1 MSYTAPQP
9 IGKRKV
15 TSEKRPHA
23 KHAGVGRANAS
34 GGWRAIP
41 PLPRYESVHKTKYQ
55 GPTDESNWVI
65 PGLLMAGAYPAAQE
79 DHTHYSIIQT
89 LLALGISTFICL
101 QAEYEHDPNI
111 PVFMWRQGYKLRS
124 YIFFALRVLKAAS
137 ADPSKRLGL
146 MCNPDKL
153 DFRHVPIVDC
163 STTNDDVVLELAQDI
178 CHRLKRGENIY
189 VHCWGG
195 HGRAGTIV
203 SIVLGLLYEL
213 NPHEALKRCQQFH
226 DTRRA
231 PLGVPSPQTATQR
244 SQVIRILRK
253 EIEKKK
259 RAAEKAKANAALAD
273 KKSKQERRP
282 LVSSAVGQGVASN
295 QGNPTHQNQNAINTA
310 NTVAKVKKPK
320 PANAMV
326 IETILVDDD
335 QIVDQVQAS
344 EQQQL
349 LPGISP
355 INASG
360 HGIARMSNE
369 PTKGSA
375 R

>member
-1 MSYTAPQP
+1 MNTTRIFQSL
-9 IGKRKV
+9 
-15 TSEKRPHA
+15 
-23 KHAGVGRANAS
+23 
-34 GGWRAIP
+34 W
-41 PLPRYESVHKTKYQ
+41 
-55 GPTDESNWVI
+55 
-65 PGLLMAGAYPAAQE
+65 AAR
-79 DHTHYSIIQT
+79 
-89 LLALGISTFICL
+89 L
-101 QAEYEHDPNI
+101 QATDLHFD
-111 PVFMWRQGYKLRS
+111 
-124 YIFFALRVLKAAS
+124 ALRVLKVAV
-137 ADPSKRLGL
+137 PTSKRLGL

-335 QIVDQVQAS
+335 QSVDQVQAS

-360 HGIARMSNE
+360 LAQAGTSNNPQGNQHGKCQCYE
-369 PTKGSA
+369 
-375 R
+375 

>member
-1 MSYTAPQP
+1 MPNMPVWAAPTPAEDGAPSRHCRGMKVYIRPSTRDPRTIKLGYTGLAY
-9 IGKRKV
+9 G
-15 TSEKRPHA
+15 
-23 KHAGVGRANAS
+23 GR
-34 GGWRAIP
+34 I
-41 PLPRYESVHKTKYQ
+41 
-55 GPTDESNWVI
+55 
-65 PGLLMAGAYPAAQE
+65 PAAQE
-79 DHTHYSIIQT
+79 DHVHYSIIQS
-89 LLALGISTFICL
+89 LLALGISTFVCL

-111 PVFMWRQGYKLRS
+111 PEFMWRQGYKLRT
-124 YIFFALRVLKAAS
+124 YIFDALRVLKAAS

-163 STTNDDVVLELAQDI
+163 STTNDDVVLELAMDI

-189 VHCWGG
+189 VHCWGW

-259 RAAEKAKANAALAD
+259 RAAEKAKANAALAN

-282 LVSSAVGQGVASN
+282 VVSSGVGQGVGSTQEN
-295 QGNPTHQNQNAINTA
+295 LTHQNQNAINTA
-310 NTVAKVKKPK
+310 NTAAEVKKPK

-326 IETILVDDD
+326 IEPFW
-335 QIVDQVQAS
+335 S
-344 EQQQL
+344 
-349 LPGISP
+349 
-355 INASG
+355 
-360 HGIARMSNE
+360 MM
-369 PTKGSA
+369 TKV
-375 R
+375 